1 MSHIPTANETRIEQ
15 QLDLHFHWRD
25 RRPQRVQVP
34 QRAAWPQG
42 LEQQI
47 ADGASAID
55 AMVSGL
61 PTALAEA
68 VRVQLAAQAG
78 TSRAMCV
85 QPTTQ
90 RAEL

>member
-1 MSHIPTANETRIEQ
+1 MNADQIV
-15 QLDLHFHWRD
+15 DLHFHWRD
-25 RRPQRVQVP
+25 QRPQRARVP
-34 QRAAWPQG
+34 QRATWPQG

-47 ADGASAID
+47 ADGAAAFD
-55 AMVSGL
+55 AMVAGL
-61 PTALAEA
+61 PPALAEA

-85 QPTTQ
+85 HPTTP